1 MERTKEYLNQI
12 EMGKRIR
19 EVRIKSCMTV
29 ERFAEV
35 LMVSD
40 QAVYK
45 WQRGQTTPD
54 ILKIAQISEEFHV
67 STDFLIKGVR
77 GDDDELSP
85 LSFCIKTKPQVQ

>member
-1 MERTKEYLNQI
+1 MEGKYMGKTKEYINQT

-19 EVRIKSCMTV
+19 EVRIKSQMTV

-35 LMVSD
+35 LMVSE

-45 WQRGQTTPD
+45 WQRGQSMPD
-54 ILKIAQISEEFHV
+54 ILKLAQISEEFHV
-67 STDFLIKGVR
+67 STDYLIKGDG

-85 LSFCIKTKPQVQ
+85 SSFLKN